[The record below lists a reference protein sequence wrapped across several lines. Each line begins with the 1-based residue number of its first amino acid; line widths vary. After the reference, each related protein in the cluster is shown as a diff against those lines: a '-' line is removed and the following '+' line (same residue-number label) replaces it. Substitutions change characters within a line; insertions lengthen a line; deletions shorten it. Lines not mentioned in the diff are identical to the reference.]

1 MTEIDTI
8 CKFSIKRLD
17 QVRDVFIVSCYT
29 GLAYVDVHL
38 LSKDD
43 IVTNLDG
50 TKWINIH
57 RKKIISIAK
66 YQSCL

>member
-8 CKFSIKRLD
+8 YSKEFSIKD

-38 LSKDD
+38 L
-43 IVTNLDG
+43 
-50 TKWINIH
+50 
-57 RKKIISIAK
+57 R
-66 YQSCL
+66 